1 MMQLM
6 GVIDFDILK
15 CVILIEEKHFDS
27 EEHSFQET
35 PQPDTQT
42 QLSTVQSDI
51 PEIKNTE

>member
-1 MMQLM
+1 MMEID

-35 PQPDTQT
+35 PQ
-42 QLSTVQSDI
+42 
-51 PEIKNTE
+51 

>member
-1 MMQLM
+1 MMEID

-35 PQPDTQT
+35 PQQETMQ
-42 QLSTVQSDI
+42 STVLSDVA
-51 PEIKNTE
+51 EVKVTD